1 MVLHNLQA
9 AKDDDAVKKQRPAVI
24 RRLRLLHHAEAGFL
38 PAPHGVDLVP
48 GHPAVE
54 VELSVLR
61 VIPMIDGKSIGVVS
75 IAQNGENAPL
85 LLFQDSDAFLWGERL
100 FYPGHG
106 TEGRRGSIQL
116 FGQNGIKRQI
126 AAGIA
131 VVAAAVPD
139 DALLLHAGL
148 AHDLAGIGVVNIVSG
163 RYFPEMNFPDQI
175 LDHSPQSFRSKTL
188 TPPGFPDTIAQLRS
202 LILFVDVDNG
212 NTADG
217 LAQFLRNNGPLIE
230 IQICCSPGPCL
241 GDLPGN
247 GSVSMGLPGQIP
259 CHLCVMGPVAEH
271 GISVLGGEG
280 AQQQAIRL
288 QTAGSLVIHM
298 LISFDDNYIINAGFR
313 KQRKQGLHGK

>member
-1 MVLHNLQA
+1 MDPLAGDVLRREREAEDAVTGMGYLPFDIFPVVGKLIGELAADFQGPIMVLHNLQA

-38 PAPHGVDLVP
+38 PAAHGVDLVP

-100 FYPGHG
+100 FYPGNRA
-106 TEGRRGSIQL
+106 EGRGVGIQL

-139 DALLLHAGL
+139 A
-148 AHDLAGIGVVNIVSG
+148 S
-163 RYFPEMNFPDQI
+163 
-175 LDHSPQSFRSKTL
+175 
-188 TPPGFPDTIAQLRS
+188 
-202 LILFVDVDNG
+202 
-212 NTADG
+212 
-217 LAQFLRNNGPLIE
+217 
-230 IQICCSPGPCL
+230 
-241 GDLPGN
+241 
-247 GSVSMGLPGQIP
+247 
-259 CHLCVMGPVAEH
+259 
-271 GISVLGGEG
+271 
-280 AQQQAIRL
+280 
-288 QTAGSLVIHM
+288 
-298 LISFDDNYIINAGFR
+298 
-313 KQRKQGLHGK
+313 